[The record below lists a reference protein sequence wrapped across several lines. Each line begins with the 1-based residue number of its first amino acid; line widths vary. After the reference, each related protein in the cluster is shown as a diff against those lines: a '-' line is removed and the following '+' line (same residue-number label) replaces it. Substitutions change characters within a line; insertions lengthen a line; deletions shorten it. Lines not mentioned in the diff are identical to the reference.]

1 MKESGGAGYIFSDDN
16 MRVITCAFDT
26 REEAQAECDRILAE
40 ENEETWLYEIDAKG
54 PKFNIEA
61 SNNNIEEIKNFF
73 EVLKEGKAAYSE
85 IIKDFKNSAVTKD
98 DLYAKT
104 AKWQEKMQT
113 ETNFLE
119 KLSGS
124 GDGIVLKMLE
134 LSQNVEKMWDLG
146 EYEGDLQ
153 TQSLL
158 EYNNV
163 EYTVLYR
170 NFINNLG

>member
-1 MKESGGAGYIFSDDN
+1 M
-16 MRVITCAFDT
+16 
-26 REEAQAECDRILAE
+26 
-40 ENEETWLYEIDAKG
+40 
-54 PKFNIEA
+54 
-61 SNNNIEEIKNFF
+61 
-73 EVLKEGKAAYSE
+73 
-85 IIKDFKNSAVTKD
+85 
-98 DLYAKT
+98 
-104 AKWQEKMQT
+104 
-113 ETNFLE
+113 E

-134 LSQNVEKMWDLG
+134 LSQNVEKLWDLG